1 MRFAWMILHAEIGK
15 DIGKASRNI
24 SFHGIEG
31 SRIDDQT
38 ISL

>member
-1 MRFAWMILHAEIGK
+1 MSLAWMILDAQIGK

-24 SFHGIEG
+24 SFHGTEW
-31 SRIDDQT
+31 SRTNDQT